1 MYMTLSTGAV
11 CRLSDNAVIPADPLN
26 GDYAEFLAWA
36 GLGNMPAKRLGDT
49 NAALIAAIEMRLTE
63 IDQLSVRPLR
73 AIVAG
78 AAQQED
84 RSLLAE
90 LNAKAAS
97 LRAEVESL
105 TSEISE

>member
-11 CRLSDNAVIPADPLN
+11 CRLSDNAVIPADPCN

-36 GLGNMPAKRLGDT
+36 DQGNTPINEPGGT
-49 NAALIAAIEMRLTE
+49 NTVRITAIEARLAE

-90 LNAKAAS
+90 LDAEAAG
-97 LRAEVESL
+97 LRTEMAVL
-105 TSEISE
+105 TSETSG